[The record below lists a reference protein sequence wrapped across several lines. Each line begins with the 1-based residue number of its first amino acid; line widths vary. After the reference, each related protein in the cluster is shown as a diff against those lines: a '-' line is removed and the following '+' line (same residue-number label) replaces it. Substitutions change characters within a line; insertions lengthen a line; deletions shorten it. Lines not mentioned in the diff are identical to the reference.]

1 MSDCGAAKVISR
13 GMNYDFNPTLSPPL
27 GTSPTLHQAS
37 KPFSELLGIRSYS
50 ADACCTFARIRMI
63 RPG

>member
-13 GMNYDFNPTLSPPL
+13 GNSR
-27 GTSPTLHQAS
+27 TSFGNVADSSAS
-37 KPFSELLGIRSYS
+37 KQAVSELLGIRSYS
-50 ADACCTFARIRMI
+50 ADACSAFALLRMI